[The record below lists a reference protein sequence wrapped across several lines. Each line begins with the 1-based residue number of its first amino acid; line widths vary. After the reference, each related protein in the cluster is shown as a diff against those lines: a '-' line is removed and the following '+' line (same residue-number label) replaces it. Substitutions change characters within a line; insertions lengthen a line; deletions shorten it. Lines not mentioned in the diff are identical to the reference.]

1 MTRINRRQFPSLSLV
16 FLLFTFPAF
25 AASAPGHGL
34 WVWKTS
40 TVLDAPHA
48 AAKLRD
54 FCKAQDINEVYVS
67 VSAKDGT
74 SEDGH
79 LTELIAHLHHATI
92 RVEALLSSTDADEAG
107 KPREKHDRADE
118 VMSSFATTAF
128 PQRQFLLGLK
138 AREGTAIVK
147 QSATR
152 NRFSKMRFPDT
163 GIWPCRMAF
172 ADN

>member
-1 MTRINRRQFPSLSLV
+1 MTDKDEKARRKE
-16 FLLFTFPAF
+16 LLHSQRDEKRRSIREGLPVPAAMMKALF
-25 AASAPGHGL
+25 DYVDKRLAS
-34 WVWKTS
+34 
-40 TVLDAPHA
+40 
-48 AAKLRD
+48 
-54 FCKAQDINEVYVS
+54 
-67 VSAKDGT
+67 
-74 SEDGH
+74 SECDD
-79 LTELIAHLHHATI
+79 TLHHANI